1 MTRVEHQMPQVAL
14 LGVLWLTIS
23 STALAAT
30 IHDNFGPVIP
40 RTSDGGGRFGNDV
53 FGGIEF
59 NREVAQMFQVPV
71 YTSYTVG
78 SLEVGLLKQF
88 GAADRV
94 RLALHHDDQGKPGGV
109 MREYFVEEPIN
120 SSHIF
125 NNPASLHRVET
136 DPQTLDAGQVYWV
149 VATAAEPNVLVR
161 SATYSWVANVTGDST
176 PHMDRRH
183 TGNWLPALR
192 PVSLLLRVTGTP
204 NVVGDYNGNE
214 RLDVGDIDVLT
225 RAVQG
230 GEVDEIFDLNGD
242 LVVDGLDRIVWVH
255 DLRRTWFGDA
265 DLNGEFGSADLVN
278 VFVAG
283 EYEDDLAGNSTWFT
297 GDWNGDGDFTTAD
310 LVLAFQD
317 GGYGQG
323 ARVRQVPEPTC
334 QLGFIIVAGLLRFM
348 LVGSKRTARGIRRVS
363 VEVRSEFPPCVQHP
377 QG

>member
-1 MTRVEHQMPQVAL
+1 
-14 LGVLWLTIS
+14 
-23 STALAAT
+23 
-30 IHDNFGPVIP
+30 
-40 RTSDGGGRFGNDV
+40 
-53 FGGIEF
+53 
-59 NREVAQMFQVPV
+59 
-71 YTSYTVG
+71 
-78 SLEVGLLKQF
+78 
-88 GAADRV
+88 
-94 RLALHHDDQGKPGGV
+94 
-109 MREYFVEEPIN
+109 
-120 SSHIF
+120 
-125 NNPASLHRVET
+125 
-136 DPQTLDAGQVYWV
+136 
-149 VATAAEPNVLVR
+149 
-161 SATYSWVANVTGDST
+161 
-176 PHMDRRH
+176 
-183 TGNWLPALR
+183 
-192 PVSLLLRVTGTP
+192 LRVTGTP